1 MARGTCF
8 IRPRWCMISRSHD
21 ELCQTNGSSAVATR
35 SCARDTLVSEKSDEL
50 RIEPELSERLG
61 KLAEELGVSVNE
73 LMGGIM
79 WWAVEN
85 ARPGEIHLVNKSQ
98 EVLVDQPGSVWF
110 EGTCQLDFRGRR
122 VVVDRLE
129 QLIEKRERREGRKP

>member
-1 MARGTCF
+1 MTSGVFPANMTVINRHMCRERIGMAGKKKTA
-8 IRPRWCMISRSHD
+8 P
-21 ELCQTNGSSAVATR
+21 
-35 SCARDTLVSEKSDEL
+35 EKVRVEL
-50 RIEPELSERLG
+50 RIEPDLSERLV